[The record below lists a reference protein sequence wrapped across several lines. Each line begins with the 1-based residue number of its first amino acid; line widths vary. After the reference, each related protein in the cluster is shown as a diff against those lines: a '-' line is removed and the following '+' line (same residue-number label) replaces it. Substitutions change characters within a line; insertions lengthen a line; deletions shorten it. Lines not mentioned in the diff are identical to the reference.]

1 MYTDTV
7 CALCTHAAPGNFLH
21 LRSPVASVRGILA
34 RLERI
39 RHFLETSSKERA
51 AHLTFSPCWVSFS
64 LGFMEQPLQGG
75 LTATA
80 RGKAGLRSLEI
91 L

>member
-1 MYTDTV
+1 M
-7 CALCTHAAPGNFLH
+7 
-21 LRSPVASVRGILA
+21 ASVRGILA

-64 LGFMEQPLQGG
+64 LGFIEQPLQGG

-80 RGKAGLRSLEI
+80 RGKAGLPSLEI